1 MTNKIH
7 SLPRANG
14 RGFTSDFLGD
24 VCSLRQII
32 LEKEAIVENAAGTT
46 FDKIAPTKDLFLS
59 SESL

>member
-32 LEKEAIVENAAGTT
+32 LEKEAIVENAAGTRPV
-46 FDKIAPTKDLFLS
+46 FVF
-59 SESL
+59 